1 MLLSRKQLAE
11 VIGVSVRT
19 IDRYRTMGMPFIKL
33 VTGTIKFD
41 KQDVFLWLNSCD
53 SRNVYIAEEEAEYDI

>member
-33 VTGTIKFD
+33 ITGTIKFD
-41 KQDVFLWLNSCD
+41 KQDVFLWLNSYD
-53 SRNVYIAEEEAEYDI
+53 NRNIFVSEEESHYDI

>member
-19 IDRYRTMGMPFIKL
+19 IDRYRTIGMPYIKL

-53 SRNVYIAEEEAEYDI
+53 SRNVCIGEEEAEYDI

>member
-19 IDRYRTMGMPFIKL
+19 IDRYRTMGMPYIKL

-41 KQDVFLWLNSCD
+41 KQDVFFM
-53 SRNVYIAEEEAEYDI
+53 A